1 MSIIKNTALEYLRLG
16 LSIVP
21 AKEDKRPAL
30 DSWESLQKNP
40 LTEEELADIFSFKSI
55 RPEIEREIPR
65 KDKTSFTVKGIKL
78 YPKEEPKKIGIIC
91 GAVSGG
97 LEVIDV
103 DTKHDTTG
111 TLWNDLWKLI
121 EDNLPDLCNDLVI
134 AQTISGGYHIYYR
147 CSTIAGNLKL
157 ALKEN
162 KEVLIETRGEGGY
175 VVAPPSTGYTYIQ
188 LDPSKIPTITP
199 EERDLLFNIAK
210 DFSEIE
216 EVKPKVPTPSSTTYN
231 STGLTPFE
239 DYNQRGDIV
248 GLLESK
254 GWREVGHQ
262 RGQRVNLLRPG
273 QTDSKT
279 SGNFHTGLRTLRV
292 FSSSTEFA
300 TDKAY
305 SPSQVFSLLECNE
318 DNKITYRRLLEMGY
332 GEPYKGEE
340 VRTTTQVKTDRI
352 KVEVTTLEG
361 STVIADK
368 GGFLKIEDI
377 QTATGKEATIYTT
390 GAEDKVE
397 VLKAIALLQQA
408 EKRIYIVEGD
418 NEIREYTYQQREIFN
433 KYGTIQEQNG
443 KLTPR
448 EKDSLLDEVVIVST
462 NLQPIDRDIYLK
474 QFIDNEA
481 VKELGI
487 TEESLTLTVDR
498 LTSSREKEEQ
508 KAELKELLSEAK
520 KHQEKGDVSK
530 ALELLES
537 KVKEVKLKDKAT
549 EFSKFLEIP
558 TEQSIR
564 EIIQGEPDS
573 LHSGYTL
580 MDGIGTAQD
589 LKLPSGALSVI
600 AARTSHRKTSLMMNM
615 AINIA
620 QTQKEGEVYFFSYE
634 ESSEAIRFKLMN
646 IYIDKDFKP
655 GERNLEYIRGYFK
668 HPTGANYHNTDFLEG
683 KDRFFKE
690 LHNTGKL
697 RVNYCSLESSRLCS
711 TIERIKKEAN
721 PIAIFIDYIQLLRAE
736 GQYGS
741 KQLELQYI
749 CETLRETAIA
759 TGLPIILGAQFN
771 RLANQEGAIESS
783 LIREAGDIEQT
794 ADLVLG
800 LWDRFFTKQDGTHKD
815 RKGNK
820 AKYEPG
826 TLYVEVLKGRTL
838 GAGAYGELPYKG
850 NTWKIYKYNSSTP
863 TVSF

>member
-1 MSIIKNTALEYLRLG
+1 MSNITEWIK
-16 LSIVP
+16 
-21 AKEDKRPAL
+21 
-30 DSWESLQKNP
+30 
-40 LTEEELADIFSFKSI
+40 EELYPSLFERIDTVLPEHQFK
-55 RPEIEREIPR
+55 R
-65 KDKTSFTVKGIKL
+65 T
-78 YPKEEPKKIGIIC
+78 
-91 GAVSGG
+91 
-97 LEVIDV
+97 
-103 DTKHDTTG
+103 
-111 TLWNDLWKLI
+111 
-121 EDNLPDLCNDLVI
+121 
-134 AQTISGGYHIYYR
+134 
-147 CSTIAGNLKL
+147 
-157 ALKEN
+157 
-162 KEVLIETRGEGGY
+162 
-175 VVAPPSTGYTYIQ
+175 
-188 LDPSKIPTITP
+188 
-199 EERDLLFNIAK
+199 
-210 DFSEIE
+210 
-216 EVKPKVPTPSSTTYN
+216 
-231 STGLTPFE
+231 
-239 DYNQRGDIV
+239 
-248 GLLESK
+248 SK
-254 GWREVGHQ
+254 GWR
-262 RGQRVNLLRPG
+262 
-273 QTDSKT
+273 SKT
-279 SGNFHTGLRTLRV
+279 YLDGSPHKHRVDKTIINKKAIGYIFEQGGKPLSLIDYVMGRDGVEFIQAVKTLADVVGLQLPTDPNFNKVDYQSNKDKAAILEDCSSYFVYCLEHSPEATGVKDYLTSRGYSKEDVEAMELGYIPSQDKLYTYLTKVGKYDKSLVDEAVKLHKSIGSTHKLTIPFRSGANIKGFVVRTTVGADPKYLVSTGLRRGESLFNMPAIKGDRDLVIVEGYLDALISEARGVENIVALGGAKLT
-292 FSSSTEFA
+292 
-300 TDKAY
+300 TD
-305 SPSQVFSLLECNE
+305 
-318 DNKITYRRLLEMGY
+318 
-332 GEPYKGEE
+332 
-340 VRTTTQVKTDRI
+340 QVKDAVRKGVKSFTLCLDTDD
-352 KVEVTTLEG
+352 
-361 STVIADK
+361 A
-368 GGFLKIEDI
+368 
-377 QTATGKEATIYTT
+377 GKEGILQSIELIL
-390 GAEDKVE
+390 AEGV
-397 VLKAIALLQQA
+397 
-408 EKRIYIVEGD
+408 KRIYVTDLSKGGEGKIDPDSFIKEQGVEAFKRAIKESLPYYEYKLQLLID
-418 NEIREYTYQQREIFN
+418 KYVEID
-433 KYGTIQEQNG
+433 
-443 KLTPR
+443 LTPR
-448 EKDSLLDEVVIVST
+448 DIDNFLDEVVEASDKIPD
-462 NLQPIDRDIYLK
+462 PIDRDRYKKLFTSLETV
-474 QFIDNEA
+474 Q
-481 VKELGI
+481 ELGI
-487 TEESLTLTVDR
+487 TEKSLTITVDR

-508 KAELKELLSEAK
+508 KAELKELLSKAK
-520 KHQEKGDVSK
+520 EYQEKGNVGK
-530 ALELLES
+530 ALELLER

-863 TVSF
+863 TSNYLK